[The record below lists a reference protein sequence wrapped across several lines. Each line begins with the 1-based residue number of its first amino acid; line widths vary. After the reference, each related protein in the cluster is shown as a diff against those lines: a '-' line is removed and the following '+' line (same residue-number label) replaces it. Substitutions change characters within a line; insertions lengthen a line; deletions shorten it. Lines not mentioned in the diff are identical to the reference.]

1 MAECKKCLHFD
12 ICKMYADDVR
22 GDYEDSCLFEDCSNF
37 KNKEDFVEV
46 VRCKDCIY
54 NEIGSCTHSQKYD
67 EDNYRADYFCAD
79 GTPKERGGTVV

>member
-1 MAECKKCLHFD
+1 MTCKDCIHYDVCLPNSAAYGH
-12 ICKMYADDVR
+12 K
-22 GDYEDSCLFEDCSNF
+22 LKLCSKF
-37 KNKEDFVEV
+37 KNKADFVEV

-79 GTPKERGGTVV
+79 GTPKERGGEK